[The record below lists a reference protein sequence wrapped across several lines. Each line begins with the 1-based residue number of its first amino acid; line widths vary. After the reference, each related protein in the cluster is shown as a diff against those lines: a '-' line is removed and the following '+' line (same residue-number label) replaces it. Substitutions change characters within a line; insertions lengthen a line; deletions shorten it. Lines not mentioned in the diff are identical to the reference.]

1 LKSNLHDLI
10 DGKFPLEDLVI
21 TKSLRADYK
30 DPEKIAHKVL
40 AERMGERDPG
50 NKPMV
55 NDRIPFVY
63 IQPPN
68 QKKNEKILQGD
79 RIEHPTYIQKQGLKP
94 DYEFYITNQIMKP
107 ILQLYAL
114 TLENLDGYRKGAQ
127 YFKDTEK
134 KLLVEKDGDLKK
146 VKDRLDDLRE
156 GEVQKL
162 LFDPL
167 LVKLQNKK
175 KGNREITEF
184 FSFANAKNT

>member
-1 LKSNLHDLI
+1 M
-10 DGKFPLEDLVI
+10 I

-50 NKPMV
+50 NKPLV

-63 IQPPN
+63 IQTGAN
-68 QKKNEKILQGD
+68 KKNEKILQGD
-79 RIEHPTYIQKQGLKP
+79 RIEHPAYIKKANLKP

-107 ILQLYAL
+107 VLQLYAL
-114 TLENLDGYRKGAQ
+114 TLETLDGYRKGAQ

-134 KLLVEKDGDLKK
+134 KLMVEKEGDLKK
-146 VKDRLDDLRE
+146 VKDRLSDLRE

-167 LVKLQNKK
+167 LTKLNNKK
-175 KGNREITEF
+175 NGNREITEF
-184 FSFANAKNT
+184 FKVQTTT